1 MKNERELAKKNL
13 EISFEFS
20 RYVLAHPGVGAKIP
34 DNALIAFHVAD
45 DPALTTFNKNLVKR
59 TREPGQPVI
68 TVWIKGLAT
77 TRLIKPT
84 LKPAPA

>member
-1 MKNERELAKKNL
+1 MRNESELVKKNL

-20 RYVLAHPGVGAKIP
+20 RYVLAHPAVGTKIP

-45 DPALTTFNKNLVKR
+45 DPALTKFNKNLVKR
-59 TREPGQPVI
+59 TREPGQPVV
-68 TVWIKGLAT
+68 TVWIQGLAS

-84 LKPAPA
+84 LKPASA